1 MDHTAFLEKLKANF
15 DITTNLR
22 DVLFKECSIKKY
34 SDINENVFGEK
45 LFLLYTCDISIY
57 NVSFLIKI
65 LSFNYVKKNEILK
78 LDIEVPDKQV
88 EKEVARTRNY
98 LKRYRN
104 LNETLRLLI
113 QTSKF
118 LETRRLV
125 TEILFSKE
133 PWISLS
139 RLDDG
144 ALCIQYLEETD
155 DLSIKIIVG
164 WRIDRDLKSNAV
176 IDVIEVYYN
185 NFNLPNAPV
194 IKDILTSLT
203 HPSLDFHEKLKLW
216 KSLIVNLQDKRTR
229 RMPSSSLQITSDTD
243 NVILI
248 SDSTVTND
256 AQARSTQVDSVI
268 NSALQSTS
276 DTDNVILIS
285 DSAVTKNKHENSTE
299 VDSVIYISDSVI
311 QTEFNSSEAD
321 GVIVISDCIE
331 ENQPSV
337 RKRRRV
343 GGVQTDSSS
352 TSIVIID

>member
-1 MDHTAFLEKLKANF
+1 MANEF
-15 DITTNLR
+15 WCHHKFEGCCIKKCN
-22 DVLFKECSIKKY
+22 IKKY

-45 LFLLYTCDISIY
+45 HFLLYTCDISIY

-118 LETRRLV
+118 LETRRLI

-133 PWISLS
+133 SCISLS

-144 ALCIQYLEETD
+144 ALSIQYSEEID
-155 DLSIKIIVG
+155 EVSIKIIVG
-164 WRIDRDLKSNAV
+164 WRIDRDLNSNAV

-203 HPSLDFHEKLKLW
+203 HPSLGFHEKLKLW
-216 KSLIVNLQDKRTR
+216 KSLIGNLQDKQAR
-229 RMPSSSLQITSDTD
+229 RMSSSALQSTQDPDNVILISDSTVTKDLLATSIEVDSVISSGLQSTSDTD

-248 SDSTVTND
+248 SDSTVTKNKHTN
-256 AQARSTQVDSVI
+256 STKVDSVI
-268 NSALQSTS
+268 C
-276 DTDNVILIS
+276 IS
-285 DSAVTKNKHENSTE
+285 DNS
-299 VDSVIYISDSVI
+299 I
-311 QTEFNSSEAD
+311 QTELNSSEAD
-321 GVIVISDCIE
+321 GVIVISDCTE

-337 RKRRRV
+337 RKRRKM
-343 GGVQTDSSS
+343 GGVQADSSS